1 MLTPGADRIYF
12 FQVQMQV
19 INLYLSSNPSG
30 PLVDSL
36 LTWQRHSAG
45 TLTDTR
51 MIEQSISI
59 KILFNGKDLNVAC
72 NLTVFISQILS
83 FTSLLL

>member
-1 MLTPGADRIYF
+1 
-12 FQVQMQV
+12 MQV

-59 KILFNGKDLNVAC
+59 KILFTCLK
-72 NLTVFISQILS
+72 NLFFLLQDSFILAIFLK
-83 FTSLLL
+83 LCLMN

>member
-1 MLTPGADRIYF
+1 
-12 FQVQMQV
+12 MQV

-59 KILFNGKDLNVAC
+59 KILFTCLK
-72 NLTVFISQILS
+72 NLFFFVTRQFHIGYL
-83 FTSLLL
+83 FKALLDELIC